1 MCLQCTHICTCVHNW
16 AYVSVGKYPKF
27 YVCHNFEQ
35 VYTPQSI
42 LKVFLKGLSIDKRNK
57 SIKKQRQLTKRT
69 VCLLRLLVCFTFFPL
84 GEWERKKRLEVE
96 YRIDKCLC
104 HNSQRLY
111 YGIFQSLLW
120 IMVTRMR
127 DILVLSN
134 EQIFYMSYMLTA
146 DKLPCQYCSRT
157 STLWF
162 YEYTFLSICVRC
174 ISGIIVFLMYWMV
187 CLLLCTKGINNV
199 IFVL

>member
-1 MCLQCTHICTCVHNW
+1 M
-16 AYVSVGKYPKF
+16 SVGKYPKF

-57 SIKKQRQLTKRT
+57 SIKKQQRLTKRIM
-69 VCLLRLLVCFTFFPL
+69 CLLRLLVCFTFFL
-84 GEWERKKRLEVE
+84 LRKRTIKKGLKVE
-96 YRIDKCLC
+96 FRIDKSLY
-104 HNSQRLY
+104 HNLQRL
-111 YGIFQSLLW
+111 
-120 IMVTRMR
+120 MR
-127 DILVLSN
+127 DILVLSY
-134 EQIFYMSYMLTA
+134 EQIFFMSYMLTA

-174 ISGIIVFLMYWMV
+174 ISGIILFLMY
-187 CLLLCTKGINNV
+187 
-199 IFVL
+199 

>member
-57 SIKKQRQLTKRT
+57 SIKKQQRLTKRIM
-69 VCLLRLLVCFTFFPL
+69 CLLRLLVCFTFFPL
-84 GEWERKKRLEVE
+84 RKRTIKKGLKVE
-96 YRIDKCLC
+96 FRIDKCLC
-104 HNSQRLY
+104 HNLQLLY
-111 YGIFQSLLW
+111 YGIFA
-120 IMVTRMR
+120 RMR
-127 DILVLSN
+127 DILVLSY
-134 EQIFYMSYMLTA
+134 EQIFFMSYMLTA

-187 CLLLCTKGINNV
+187 CLLLCIKGINK
-199 IFVL
+199 IK